1 MANSNGHSDCF
12 ASGGFPVIEVIIAGC
27 SLRGSLVVDWLL
39 VRKKES
45 AFRLRLFCWV
55 DGGDD
60 DGLSVSVVLVGSATY
75 ICVGCRHLDITG
87 RS

>member
-1 MANSNGHSDCF
+1 MIKV
-12 ASGGFPVIEVIIAGC
+12 VIAAGC
-27 SLRGSLVVDWLL
+27 SSDGSLLVDWLL

-55 DGGDD
+55 GGDDD
-60 DGLSVSVVLVGSATY
+60 DGLSVSVVLVGSTTY